1 MTCIYSVMFFI
12 INQEKELEFR
22 RVRRVR
28 IPTPVITLDQTL
40 WLKAA
45 KIEHAKLLR
54 VVLILGGFHLMMSF
68 LGSIGNV
75 MAGSGVSDGL
85 SMVYGSN
92 TT

>member
-1 MTCIYSVMFFI
+1 MYLLGDVVY
-12 INQEKELEFR
+12 NQSGKR
-22 RVRRVR
+22 VRVRRVR
-28 IPTPVITLDQTL
+28 IATPVITLYQTL

-45 KIEHAKLLR
+45 KIEKAKLLR

-75 MAGSGVSDGL
+75 IAGSKVSDGL